1 MCHKASLYAANA
13 IGCFCIYS
21 PILACF
27 FGSPVYYW
35 PFSSSLASL
44 VGDLRPLP
52 NLPHDTG
59 AIKTSDFSLLRT
71 IYIPPPPH
79 LGSKNSWRLKA
90 GTETAL
96 SKYLWNARMNGY
108 MKTLH
113 DRISA
118 VMGDGREGCL

>member
-13 IGCFCIYS
+13 IGCFCVYS

-35 PFSSSLASL
+35 PFSNSLASL

-71 IYIPPPPH
+71 ICSPPLPTW
-79 LGSKNSWRLKA
+79 G
-90 GTETAL
+90 
-96 SKYLWNARMNGY
+96 AR
-108 MKTLH
+108 TP
-113 DRISA
+113 
-118 VMGDGREGCL
+118 GD